1 MSTPATNASLT
12 VGLLWHTVN
21 SGNLGVGALTVGNMA
36 LLRRAC
42 AEMNYAV
49 RFMVLG
55 FADRGQPVYIEG
67 DDIESVPL
75 NARAMLPGGA
85 FNRAIKQCD
94 LIVDIGGGDS
104 WTDIYSNKRFAFLWW
119 SKVRT
124 VQLGIPLIMAP
135 QTIGPFYR
143 RLHSWLA
150 AKVMERAA
158 LVVAR
163 DPDSRHA
170 AQQMAPGANLFEA
183 VDVAFAMPHTP
194 WPKRDDAPTIGI
206 NVSGLLFNR
215 GYDGKSSFGMEID
228 YAAYTRKLLTQ
239 LLLRQDLRVELI
251 CHVNSDVMPVDD
263 DGRVAEALKQELPGI
278 AAVRKFTSPVEA
290 KSCIASLDFLVAGRM
305 HACIAAYST
314 GVAVLPV
321 AYSRKFSGLFAGVL
335 DYPHGVPVR
344 GVSTDAAVAMTLD
357 AIERR
362 QELAVATRP
371 GRQVAE
377 RRLDAYVEQ
386 VARQIACARRG
397 R

>member
-1 MSTPATNASLT
+1 MSGPANNAPLT
-12 VGLLWHTVN
+12 VGLLWHSIN

-42 AEMNYAV
+42 AAMHCPV
-49 RFMVLG
+49 RFIILG
-55 FADRGQPVYIEG
+55 FADRGQPAYIDG
-67 DDIESVPL
+67 DDIEYVPL
-75 NARAMLPGGA
+75 DARAMLPGGA
-85 FNRAIKQCD
+85 FNRAIGQCD
-94 LIVDIGGGDS
+94 LVVDIGGGDS

-119 SKVRT
+119 SKVRS

-135 QTIGPFYR
+135 QTIGPFSKP
-143 RLHSWLA
+143 LHSWLA
-150 AKVMERAA
+150 ARIMERAA

-163 DPDSRHA
+163 DPDSLRA
-170 AQQMAPGANLFEA
+170 AEQMAPRANLFEA

-194 WPKRDDAPTIGI
+194 WPRHGTKPTIGI

-228 YAAYTRKLLTQ
+228 YAAYTRSLLAQ
-239 LLLRQDLRVELI
+239 LLSRQDLRVELI

-263 DGRVAEALKQELPGI
+263 DGRVAEALQREFPDI
-278 AAVRKFTSPVEA
+278 AAVRKFASPVEA

-335 DYPHGVPVR
+335 GYPDGVPVR
-344 GVSTDAAVAMTLD
+344 GVSTDAAVAMTLE

-362 QELAVATRP
+362 EELALATRS
-371 GRQVAE
+371 GRDIAAH
-377 RRLDAYVEQ
+377 RLDGYVQQLE
-386 VARQIACARRG
+386 RQIAEVRRG

>member
-1 MSTPATNASLT
+1 MSTSGKNASLT

-21 SGNLGVGALTVGNMA
+21 SGNLGVGALTVGSIA
-36 LLRRAC
+36 LLRQAC
-42 AEMNYAV
+42 AAVNCPV
-49 RFMVLG
+49 RFIVLG
-55 FADRGQPVYIEG
+55 FADRGQPTYIEG
-67 DDIESVPL
+67 DDIECVLL

-85 FNRAIKQCD
+85 FNRAIKECD
-94 LIVDIGGGDS
+94 LVVDIGGGDS

-119 SKVRT
+119 SKVRAL
-124 VQLGIPLIMAP
+124 QLNIPLIMGP
-135 QTIGPFYR
+135 QTIGPFSR
-143 RLHSWLA
+143 PLHSWLA

-163 DPDSRHA
+163 DPDSYLA
-170 AQQMAPGANLFEA
+170 AEKMAPRAKVYEA
-183 VDVAFAMPHTP
+183 VDVAFAMPHTK
-194 WPKRDDAPTIGI
+194 WPKREDMPTIGI

-228 YAAYTRKLLTQ
+228 YPAYTRMLLKQ
-239 LLLRQDLRVELI
+239 LLSRQGFRIELI

-263 DGRVAEALKQELPGI
+263 DCRVAESLGLEFPSI
-278 AAVRKFTSPVEA
+278 AAVRKFSNPVEA

-321 AYSRKFSGLFAGVL
+321 AYSRKFSGLFAGAL

-344 GVSTDAAVAMTLD
+344 GVSTDDAVTMTLD

-362 QELAVATRP
+362 QELSAATRR
-371 GRQVAE
+371 GRDVAA
-377 RRLDAYVEQ
+377 RRLDGYVEQ
-386 VARQIACARRG
+386 LERQIAGARRG
-397 R
+397 G